1 MFLLLELAE
10 ELSVDVDGAAV
21 VAASPLSGAGDSA
34 GSIDARRFTTTEGIY
49 GGNRRNI
56 ITI

>member
-1 MFLLLELAE
+1 MLLELAE